1 MILDKTAVF
10 ALYGRRIDLGV
21 CLIAKNLNLLSLRG
35 AARIDR
41 LALVSAPDVF
51 DSILNE
57 QGTQRDTI
65 DKHARDTF
73 SYAKDA
79 AQLPVEIEPRAFPD
93 ILLNVRD
100 LAAVEFYLID
110 DPDEVVD
117 FSSFMDESDFQS
129 RILGVRIDLNQIK
142 FPKEKRQPAIS
153 RVDGNH
159 RLSGAELY
167 IDESKEPVTESQ
179 LEDFPVA
186 PFSLFV
192 GLDVMQ
198 EGRLFRD
205 VNDNQV
211 GVKAADLD
219 SLEYRL
225 STPEQLK
232 SDPKK
237 LPLYIAVEI
246 SKDGRAFEGI
256 VFSGGSRKG
265 IQDKNLKPLLNI
277 NALKSAV
284 AILMKSGAVVFR
296 SDQFKDDADGATNL
310 INNYWAAVRRTFPEA
325 WENRREY
332 ILLQSIGLN
341 GFADFGGKLIERAV
355 GDGSA
360 EISDFERYLAP
371 VRTAVP
377 LARGRFEGI
386 AGAGGATF
394 VSTKLQAASS
404 PAAVNLERI
413 KKQVSV
419 AKSIESRIGTI

>member
-1 MILDKTAVF
+1 MDRSTVSQ
-10 ALYGRRIDLGV
+10 LYGRQIDLGI
-21 CLIAKNLNLLSLRG
+21 CLIARNLNLLSLRG
-35 AARIDR
+35 SSRLDR
-41 LALVSAPDVF
+41 LALVSAPDVY
-51 DSILNE
+51 DSILNP

-65 DKHARDTF
+65 EKHARETF
-73 SYAKDA
+73 AYAKDA
-79 AQLPVEIEPRAFPD
+79 AQLPVEVEPRAFPD

-100 LAAVEFYLID
+100 LAAVEFYSVD
-110 DPDEVVD
+110 DTDQVVD
-117 FSSFMDESDFQS
+117 FTSFMDEAEFSS
-129 RILGVRIDLNQIK
+129 PILGVRVDLNQVK

-167 IDESKEPVTESQ
+167 FDDAKDPISPSQ
-179 LEDFPVA
+179 LDEMPNV

-192 GLDVMQ
+192 GLDVLE

-246 SKDGRAFEGI
+246 SKEGRAFEDI

-265 IQDKNLKPLLNI
+265 LQEKNLKPLINI
-277 NALKSAV
+277 NALKSAI

-296 SDQFKDDADGATNL
+296 SDQFRDDADGTTNL
-310 INNYWAAVRRTFPEA
+310 INNFWTAVRRTFPEA
-325 WENRREY
+325 WDNKRDF

-360 EISDFERYLAP
+360 EIADFERYLAP

-377 LARGRFEGI
+377 LSRSRFEGI

-413 KKQVSV
+413 KRQVS
-419 AKSIESRIGTI
+419 AEKSLDSRIGSI